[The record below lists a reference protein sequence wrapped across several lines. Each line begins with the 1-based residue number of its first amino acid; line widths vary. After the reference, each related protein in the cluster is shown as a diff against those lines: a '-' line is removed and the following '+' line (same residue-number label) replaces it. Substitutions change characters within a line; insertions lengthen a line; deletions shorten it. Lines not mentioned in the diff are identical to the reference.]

1 MPLPPWLENPSSVA
15 VVGASP
21 KEGKVG
27 HEILKNIISY
37 GFRGRVY
44 AVNPKYEEV
53 MGIKSYPTLRDIGE
67 PIDICAIAVPAR
79 FVPDVVRDGCAV
91 GCRLFV
97 IFSSGFK
104 EEGRAGL
111 EKEVV
116 ETARSCGARVVGPN
130 SAGVGVT
137 WAGLHA
143 SIEYPPEPGPVA
155 VITQSGA
162 VGGVIMDKL
171 RRVASGTSVFLS
183 LGNSADI
190 TPEEAISWVADDWR
204 TEAVAAYIEWVRDG
218 RAFMEAVREASKEKP
233 VVVLYAPAG
242 EASARAVRS
251 HTGGLASAPEV
262 FAAAARQ
269 AGAYLVPDLT
279 SLAEVAE
286 ALRKARP
293 VGGRR
298 VLVLTNSGGL
308 GIITAAHL
316 ERAGAEL
323 PPANALRDRIAEA
336 AGKAPTGNNPLD
348 FGGDARAEHL
358 ARALE
363 AVGIEERY
371 DVVVLV
377 YVPTTA
383 EGPDKICSGLR
394 PAATKSK
401 LPVLIYVDGRGSE
414 AVLKCLSVTAP
425 AFSSPATLARGWEAM
440 MRLAFNER

>member
-1 MPLPPWLENPSSVA
+1 MPLPPWLENPGSVA

-27 HEILKNIISY
+27 HEVLRNILSY

-44 AVNPKYEEV
+44 AVNPKYQEV
-53 MGIKSYPTLRDIGE
+53 MGVRSYPTLRDIGE
-67 PIDICAIAVPAR
+67 PVDICAIAVPAR
-79 FVPDVVRDGCAV
+79 FVPGVVKDGCAA
-91 GCRLFV
+91 GCKLFV

-104 EEGRAGL
+104 EEGKAGL

-116 ETARSCGARVVGPN
+116 ETARSCGARVIGPN
-130 SAGVGVT
+130 SAGISVT
-137 WAGLHA
+137 WASLHA

-155 VITQSGA
+155 VIAQSGA
-162 VGGVIMDKL
+162 VGGVVMDKL
-171 RRVASGTSVFLS
+171 RGVASGTSLFLS

-218 RAFMEAVREASKEKP
+218 RAFMGAVREASREKP

-242 EASARAVRS
+242 EASARAVKS

-262 FAAAARQ
+262 FAAAAKQ
-269 AGAYLVPDLT
+269 AGAHLVPDLA
-279 SLAEVAE
+279 SLAEVSE

-293 VGGRR
+293 VRGRR

-316 ERAGAEL
+316 EKAGAEL
-323 PPANALRDRIAEA
+323 PPANSLREEIAEA

-358 ARALE
+358 ARALQ
-363 AVGIEERY
+363 AGGIEKVY
-371 DVVVLV
+371 DAVVLV

-383 EGPDKICSGLR
+383 EGPENICSGLR
-394 PAATKSK
+394 TAATKSK
-401 LPVLIYVDGRGSE
+401 LPVLSYVDGRGSAE
-414 AVLKCLSVTAP
+414 VLKCLSVTAP

-440 MRLAFNER
+440 MRLAFNDG